1 MSTVTIVIVC
11 IWDALLLAVL
21 AALVIRRKQVL
32 QWITA
37 SDGVGRNEWER
48 TGDDNWTAFLAE
60 HPELR

>member
-37 SDGVGRNEWER
+37 SDRVGRNEWER